1 MPDDYATIPPRRLAE
16 ALTAVGFSPIM
27 RKLLTVHYAAKGH
40 VMTMKNLAR
49 DSGYANYNAANLQ
62 YGLLAFR
69 MAEFLEVEVP
79 PTRLSL
85 LCEFIRPN
93 AQSNREWLII
103 MRPNFARALELAEF
117 VQFS

>member
-1 MPDDYATIPPRRLAE
+1 
-16 ALTAVGFSPIM
+16 M
-27 RKLLTVHYAAKGH
+27 RKLLAIHYASKGR

-49 DSGYANYNAANLQ
+49 ESGYTNYNAANLQ

-69 MAEFLEVEVP
+69 MAEFLDIPSP

-85 LCEFIRPN
+85 LCEFIKPK

-103 MRPNFARALELAEF
+103 MRPNFAKALEQSDLLELL
-117 VQFS
+117 